1 MAIPP
6 LNEVSTAGAATAT
19 TATTALPNVDAAA
32 TRASH
37 SRLRRGG
44 ALFVASHFLGMAMGF
59 LGSMLLVR
67 VARPDQVASYLML
80 LQAITGLGLILQL
93 GLVPATLR
101 FAPVSRGRGGE
112 KATSL
117 LRRRLLGIQIGIWL
131 LVVAPLAV
139 AWPYIS
145 RSLNAPDLATA
156 APFLISAAAL
166 SSLGQLMDAYMRS
179 FRLYSVAAPLGTFV
193 PRALLFS
200 GFVALW
206 LAGSHDQPWEVLITV
221 YIAAQVCV
229 ALAYASVLP
238 KTTPGEA
245 SEDREAHLPPGVRA
259 ILGTSTA
266 MGMRA
271 AVAVLF
277 LSSDLWLLS
286 WARPDDKLA
295 VAVYGIA
302 SRVMQIMA
310 ALSGIGNFL
319 IPQELSIL
327 YADGRRQEME
337 RLTRIASTAVG
348 LLAVVAIT
356 GIFLFGRPLLRLAF
370 GEEYVGGWTI
380 LLLLAAGTLW
390 DTASGAAGHVLQMS
404 GNHVKLLYIT
414 LGAAAL
420 KLALGVTLG
429 RLWGGHGVALSTT
442 VTLIAMN
449 VAMVVVARRQVGVRT
464 FVYLRPSQ
472 WVEVFRFLTGRRDT

>member
-1 MAIPP
+1 MAP
-6 LNEVSTAGAATAT
+6 LSDGAA
-19 TATTALPNVDAAA
+19 ALPSPMNVAGSE
-32 TRASH
+32 RAGH
-37 SRLRRGG
+37 NRLRRGG
-44 ALFVASHFLGMAMGF
+44 AMFAASHFLGMAMGF
-59 LGSMLLVR
+59 GGSMLLVR

-80 LQAITGLGLILQL
+80 LQAITALGLVLQL

-101 FAPVSRGRGGE
+101 FAPISRGQGGE
-112 KATSL
+112 RATSL

-131 LVVAPLAV
+131 LVVPPLVV
-139 AWPYIS
+139 AWPYVS
-145 RSLNAPDLATA
+145 RNLNAPDLATA

-166 SSLGQLMDAYMRS
+166 ASLGQLMDAYIRS

-193 PRALLFS
+193 PRALIFS

-206 LAGSHDQPWEVLITV
+206 LAGRHDLPWEVLVTV
-221 YIAAQVCV
+221 YIASQICV

-238 KTTPGEA
+238 NTTPGEA
-245 SEDREAHLPPGVRA
+245 SEDREAHLPPGPRA

-266 MGMRA
+266 MGLRA

-310 ALSGIGNFL
+310 ALPNIVNFL

-327 YADGRRQEME
+327 YTDGRRQEME
-337 RLTRIASTAVG
+337 RLTRAASTAVG
-348 LLAVVAIT
+348 LLSVVAVT
-356 GIFLFGRPLLRLAF
+356 GILLFGRPLLRLAF
-370 GEEYVGGWTI
+370 GDAYVGGWTI

-390 DTASGAAGHVLQMS
+390 DAASGAAGHVLQMS

-414 LGAAAL
+414 LGSAVL

-449 VAMVVVARRQVGVRT
+449 MAMVYMARRKVGVRT
-464 FVYLRPSQ
+464 FVYLRPSE
-472 WVEVFRFLTGRRDT
+472 WAEVFRLLAGRKGNGR

>member
-1 MAIPP
+1 
-6 LNEVSTAGAATAT
+6 LNVPEKAG
-19 TATTALPNVDAAA
+19 PS
-32 TRASH
+32 SH

-44 ALFVASHFLGMAMGF
+44 ALFAVSHFVGMAMGF
-59 LGSMLLVR
+59 GGSMLLVR

-80 LQAITGLGLILQL
+80 LQAITALGLILQL
-93 GLVPATLR
+93 GLGPATLR
-101 FAPVSRGRGGE
+101 FAPISRGRGGE
-112 KATSL
+112 RATSL
-117 LRRRLLGIQIGIWL
+117 LRRRLLGIQVGIWA
-131 LVVAPLAV
+131 LVVPPLV
-139 AWPYIS
+139 LVWPLVS

-156 APFLISAAAL
+156 APFLISAAVLA
-166 SSLGQLMDAYMRS
+166 SLGQLMDAYMRS

-193 PRALLFS
+193 PRALIFS

-206 LAGSHDQPWEVLITV
+206 LAGRHDLPWEVLVTV
-221 YIAAQVCV
+221 YIVSQICVVLGYAA
-229 ALAYASVLP
+229 VLP

-245 SEDREAHLPPGVRA
+245 SEDREAHLPPGVRT

-266 MGMRA
+266 MGLRA

-286 WARPDDKLA
+286 WARPDDKLG

-310 ALSGIGNFL
+310 ALSGIANFL
-319 IPQELSIL
+319 IPQELSVL

-337 RLTRIASTAVG
+337 RLTRTASTAVG
-348 LLAVVAIT
+348 LLAVAAMA
-356 GIFLFGRPLLRLAF
+356 GILLFGRPLLRLAF
-370 GEEYVGGWTI
+370 GDAYVGGWTI

-390 DTASGAAGHVLQMS
+390 DTASGSAGYVLQMS
-404 GNHVKLLYIT
+404 GNHMKLLHIT
-414 LGAAAL
+414 LGAAVL

-429 RLWGGHGVALSTT
+429 RLWGGHGVALSTA

-449 VAMVVVARRQVGVRT
+449 VAMVHVARKKVGVRT
-464 FVYLRPSQ
+464 FVYLNPAK
-472 WVEVFRFLTGRRDT
+472 WVEVFRLLAGRSGK

>member
-1 MAIPP
+1 MRPLSDAAVLPRP
-6 LNEVSTAGAATAT
+6 LNDAETAAR
-19 TATTALPNVDAAA
+19 N
-32 TRASH
+32 SH
-37 SRLRRGG
+37 NQLRRGG
-44 ALFVASHFLGMAMGF
+44 AMFAASHFIGMAMGF
-59 LGSMLLVR
+59 GGSMLLVR

-80 LQAITGLGLILQL
+80 LQAITALGLVLQL

-101 FAPVSRGRGGE
+101 FAPISRGRGGE
-112 KATSL
+112 RATSM
-117 LRRRLLGIQIGIWL
+117 LRRRLLGIQLGIWV
-131 LVVAPLAV
+131 LVVPPLVV
-139 AWPYIS
+139 AWPYVS
-145 RSLNAPDLATA
+145 RKLNAPDLATA
-156 APFLISAAAL
+156 VPFLISAAAL
-166 SSLGQLMDAYMRS
+166 ASLGQLMDAYIRS
-179 FRLYSVAAPLGTFV
+179 FRLYSVAAPLGTFA
-193 PRALLFS
+193 PRALIFG

-206 LAGSHDQPWEVLITV
+206 LAGRHDLPWEVLVTV
-221 YIAAQVCV
+221 YIASQICV
-229 ALAYASVLP
+229 VLAYAAVLP

-245 SEDREAHLPPGVRA
+245 SEDREAHLPPGPRT
-259 ILGTSTA
+259 ILGTTTA
-266 MGMRA
+266 MGLRA

-310 ALSGIGNFL
+310 ALPGIANFL

-337 RLTRIASTAVG
+337 RMTRAASTAVA
-348 LLAVVAIT
+348 LLSVVAVA
-356 GIFLFGRPLLRLAF
+356 GILLFGRPLLRLAF
-370 GEEYVGGWTI
+370 GDAYVGGWTI

-390 DTASGAAGHVLQMS
+390 DAASGSAGHVLQMS

-414 LGAAAL
+414 LGTAVL

-429 RLWGGHGVALSTT
+429 RLWGGNGVALSTA

-449 VAMVVVARRQVGVRT
+449 MAMVYMARRKVGVRT
-464 FVYLRPSQ
+464 FVYLRPRE
-472 WVEVFRFLTGRRDT
+472 WAEVLRLLVGRVGGVR

>member
-1 MAIPP
+1 MAP
-6 LNEVSTAGAATAT
+6 LS
-19 TATTALPNVDAAA
+19 DAAA
-32 TRASH
+32 LPLSVNPSEAAARLSNN
-37 SRLRRGG
+37 RLRRGG
-44 ALFVASHFLGMAMGF
+44 AMFAVSHFVGMAMGF
-59 LGSMLLVR
+59 GGSMLLVR
-67 VARPDQVASYLML
+67 VARPDQVASYLLL
-80 LQAITGLGLILQL
+80 LQAITALGLVLQI

-101 FAPVSRGRGGE
+101 FAPISRGRGGE
-112 KATSL
+112 RATSV
-117 LRRRLLGIQIGIWL
+117 LRRRLFGIQIGIWV
-131 LVVAPLAV
+131 LVVPPLVV
-139 AWPYIS
+139 AWPYVS

-156 APFLISAAAL
+156 VPFLISAGVLA
-166 SSLGQLMDAYMRS
+166 SLGQLMDAYLRS

-193 PRALLFS
+193 PRALIFS

-206 LAGSHDQPWEVLITV
+206 LAGRHDLPWEVLVTV
-221 YIAAQVCV
+221 YIASQICV

-259 ILGTSTA
+259 ILGTTTA
-266 MGMRA
+266 MGLRA

-310 ALSGIGNFL
+310 ALPGIVNFL

-337 RLTRIASTAVG
+337 KLTRTASTAVG
-348 LLAVVAIT
+348 LLSVVSVA
-356 GIFLFGRPLLRLAF
+356 GILLFGRPLLRLAF
-370 GEEYVGGWTI
+370 GDAYVGGWTI
-380 LLLLAAGTLW
+380 LLLLAVGTLW
-390 DTASGAAGHVLQMS
+390 DAASGSAGHVLQMS
-404 GNHVKLLYIT
+404 GNHVKLLHIT
-414 LGAAAL
+414 LGAAVL
-420 KLALGVTLG
+420 KLVLGVTLG

-449 VAMVVVARRQVGVRT
+449 MAMVYMARRKVGVRT
-464 FVYLRPSQ
+464 FVYLQPGQ
-472 WVEVFRFLTGRRDT
+472 WVEVFQLLAGRKGNRR

>member
-1 MAIPP
+1 MAP
-6 LNEVSTAGAATAT
+6 LS
-19 TATTALPNVDAAA
+19 DAAA
-32 TRASH
+32 LPRPMNASETAERI
-37 SRLRRGG
+37 SNNRLRRGG
-44 ALFVASHFLGMAMGF
+44 AMFAASHFIGMAMGF
-59 LGSMLLVR
+59 GGSMLLVR

-80 LQAITGLGLILQL
+80 LQAITALGLVLQI

-101 FAPVSRGRGGE
+101 FAPISRGRGGE
-112 KATSL
+112 RATSM
-117 LRRRLLGIQIGIWL
+117 LRRRLLGIQVGIWL
-131 LVVAPLAV
+131 IVVPPLVV
-139 AWPYIS
+139 AWPYVS
-145 RSLNAPDLATA
+145 RNLNAPDLATA
-156 APFLISAAAL
+156 VPFLISAGVLA
-166 SSLGQLMDAYMRS
+166 SLGQLMDAYLRS

-193 PRALLFS
+193 PRALMFS
-200 GFVALW
+200 GFIALW
-206 LAGSHDQPWEVLITV
+206 LAGRHDLPWEVLVTV
-221 YIAAQVCV
+221 YIVSQICV
-229 ALAYASVLP
+229 VLAYAAVLP

-245 SEDREAHLPPGVRA
+245 SEDREAHLPPGVRT
-259 ILGTSTA
+259 ILGTTTA
-266 MGMRA
+266 MGLRA

-310 ALSGIGNFL
+310 ALPGIANFL

-337 RLTRIASTAVG
+337 RLTRTASTAVG
-348 LLAVVAIT
+348 LLSVVAVT
-356 GIFLFGRPLLRLAF
+356 GILLFGRPLLRLAF
-370 GEEYVGGWTI
+370 GDAYVGGWTI
-380 LLLLAAGTLW
+380 LLLLSAGTLW
-390 DTASGAAGHVLQMS
+390 DAASGSAGHVLQMS

-414 LGAAAL
+414 LGAAVL

-449 VAMVVVARRQVGVRT
+449 MAMVYMARRKIGVRT
-464 FVYLRPSQ
+464 FVYLRPGE
-472 WVEVFRFLTGRRDT
+472 WVEVFRMLAGRKGNGR